1 MKLGFDI
8 HGVID
13 TFAAFPALINNLLE
27 SDIEIHVI
35 TGLARAEAEEQIGHL
50 IDLTRVKYFSVTD
63 YLESR
68 DDVEVTWIDGLP
80 WADETAWNNSK
91 ADYCA
96 EQGIDMLFDDSPT
109 YARTFE
115 NISTLYCQVH
125 NPNRVQYRD
134 RINTQIGK

>member
-13 TFAAFPALINNLLE
+13 TFAVFPALINKLVE
-27 SDIEIHVI
+27 CGVEVHVI
-35 TGLARAEAEEQIGHL
+35 TGLAREEAEEQIGHL
-50 IDLTRVKYFSVTD
+50 IDLDKVKYFSIAD
-63 YLESR
+63 YLEER

-80 WADETAWNNSK
+80 WADEKAWNNSK

-109 YARTFE
+109 YAQTFE
-115 NISTLYCQVH
+115 GIETLYCQVH
-125 NPNRVQYRD
+125 NPNRIRFRD
-134 RINTQIGK
+134 